1 MAHDTSPE
9 DGRDTPLAEDRRER
23 RQARGRDPDAAAREG
38 ERPERDVPEAP
49 RDVPPQE
56 PPD

>member
-9 DGRDTPLAEDRRER
+9 DARGTPPPEDRRER
-23 RQARGRDPDAAAREG
+23 RQAPGRDPDAAAREG
-38 ERPERDVPEAP
+38 ERPDREVPEAP
-49 RDVPPQE
+49 RDVAPQE